1 MAMMDVLSLAEN
13 VQEIPTLIPASVPAG
28 GAPASATDRHMNG
41 DPLSHDDGEARDGE
55 TRRMKGHSASDRT
68 SCPCA
73 EAAYQNGAALGAR
86 AQELA

>member
-13 VQEIPTLIPASVPAG
+13 VQEISTLIPASVPAG

-41 DPLSHDDGEARDGE
+41 DPLSHDDGEA
-55 TRRMKGHSASDRT
+55 RRMKGHSASDRT